1 MRKDDESCRRISY
14 LHFAQQKTNLNEGQN
29 RFGQKRPNRVFVQI
43 DLVSMIF
50 TNSYVSGAQIEINGQ
65 IRDLV
70 TVLHFEPFSG
80 NFLGTFVSGSVAYQY
95 GLQPYNIETPLPH
108 EEEDDVR
115 CINRTIRRR
124 LLNLW

>member
-1 MRKDDESCRRISY
+1 MKVKIDLD
-14 LHFAQQKTNLNEGQN
+14 KKGQIE
-29 RFGQKRPNRVFVQI
+29 FFVQT

-95 GLQPYNIETPLPH
+95 GLQPYNIIETPLPH